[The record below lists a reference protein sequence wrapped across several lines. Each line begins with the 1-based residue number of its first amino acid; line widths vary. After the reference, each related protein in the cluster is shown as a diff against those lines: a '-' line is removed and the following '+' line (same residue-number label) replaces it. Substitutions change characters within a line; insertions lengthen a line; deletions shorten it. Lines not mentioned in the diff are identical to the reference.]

1 MTFGFIPLVAFVSV
15 IVIPFLI
22 GVFMTF
28 TNWNGLS
35 SNYNF
40 TGLSNYS
47 TAITDPLFWKS
58 MWVTI
63 KYVAISLILTN
74 VIAFTL
80 ALLVTRGTKFE
91 NFFRASYFTPNL
103 IGGIILGFVWN
114 FVFSRVL
121 VFVGKEFDWGFLST
135 SWLTDPDKAL
145 WALIIVG
152 VWQNAGYMMLI
163 YIAGLSGVSESLLE
177 AANLDGARFWNQL
190 FRIRIP
196 LMIPSFTICLFL
208 TLQKSFMVYDANLS
222 LTKGGPFRTT
232 ELIAMHV
239 YNETFVYQNFGSGQ
253 AKAFILFAIVAIIAI
268 AQVKLMKKMEVEG

>member
-1 MTFGFIPLVAFVSV
+1 MG
-15 IVIPFLI
+15 
-22 GVFMTF
+22 
-28 TNWNGLS
+28 N
-35 SNYNF
+35 
-40 TGLSNYS
+40 
-47 TAITDPLFWKS
+47 
-58 MWVTI
+58 